1 MAAEIIHVI
10 TEEQLQYGID
20 IRKKVFVEEQ
30 QVPMELEVDQYDVI
44 SPDVHHLLIQDHGD
58 YVATGRIIYY
68 NEDTAKMQRIAVIQE
83 YRSKGFGR
91 VLLIAME
98 KLAMDLGLQYAIL
111 DAQCQA
117 ESFYAKQGYEV
128 ISDEPFDDAGIP
140 HVRMKK
146 KLSLD

>member
-1 MAAEIIHVI
+1 MAAEIIHVN
-10 TEEQLQYGID
+10 TEEQLQYGLE

-30 QVPMELEVDQYDVI
+30 HVPLSLEMDEYDTI
-44 SPDVHHLLIQDHGD
+44 SPKVHHLLIYDNGE

-68 NEDTAKMQRIAVIQE
+68 NENTAKMQRIAVTKE
-83 YRSKGFGR
+83 YRTKGFGK
-91 VLLIAME
+91 VLLM
-98 KLAMDLGLQYAIL
+98 AMDKFAKELGLQYAIL

-128 ISDEPFDDAGIP
+128 ISKEPFDDAGIL

-146 KLSLD
+146 EL